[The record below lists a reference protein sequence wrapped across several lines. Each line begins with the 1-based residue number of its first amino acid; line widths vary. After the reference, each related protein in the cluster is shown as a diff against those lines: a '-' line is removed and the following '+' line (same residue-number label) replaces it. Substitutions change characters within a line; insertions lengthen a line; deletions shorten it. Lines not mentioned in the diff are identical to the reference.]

1 MTEEQRLRERV
12 IQIEELLSHQE
23 HVIQQLNEVVLKL
36 RTDYESLS
44 AKLQDRMG
52 RLEGQVDNLSS
63 PYDPN
68 EKPPHY

>member
-1 MTEEQRLRERV
+1 MSDEQRLRKRV

-23 HVIQQLNEVVLKL
+23 HVIQQLNDVVLQL
-36 RTDYESLS
+36 RAEHDSVTL
-44 AKLQDRMG
+44 KLQQRID
-52 RLEGQVDNLSS
+52 RLETQIDTLSS

>member
-1 MTEEQRLRERV
+1 MSDEQRLRDRV

-23 HVIQQLNEVVLKL
+23 HLIQQLNEVVLQL
-36 RTDYESLS
+36 RRD
-44 AKLQDRMG
+44 QDRLRAQFQERID
-52 RLEGQVDNLSS
+52 RLEGQLDSQSS